1 MQQFDTTLIPHL
13 DSYKSVQDRF
23 ENTKKRKQDE
33 SNHVRL
39 CDWGDKGVEGREDNI
54 EADRARGVRQSH
66 KQLVKL
72 GANGEY
78 YAATLYDSQLVKF
91 YPTHYE
97 ISLADYVSRSTIQFI
112 EKITGLRLETYDAD
126 KDCPADYLTHFEGTE
141 PVSRHIEAKHYLFN
155 DIGVSTVN
163 RFDGGLILKAREI
176 KYTAVPLAKAC
187 RSIPCVGGAVLINSE
202 DWYAFEY
209 GTNAPK
215 SNNFAERFKY
225 KVNRSKINNVRKGLQ
240 DLTNYLKTTFKMQS
254 IDNENK
260 KVQVTPL
267 EHGNEDKIKIENN
280 YFLLF
285 EYIANPT
292 NFSSDIFHG
301 LYTALLYANG
311 RSFGDET
318 VCFNSSFMEDYN
330 RIIKQTHAEVLE
342 RVV

>member
-1 MQQFDTTLIPHL
+1 MQPFDTTLIPRL

-39 CDWGDKGVEGREDNI
+39 CDWGDKGVEGREDSI
-54 EADRARGVRQSH
+54 KADRARGVRQSH
-66 KQLVKL
+66 KQLAKL
-72 GANGEY
+72 GDSGQ

-112 EKITGLRLETYDAD
+112 EKITGFRLVTYDAD

-141 PVSRHIEAKHYLFN
+141 PVLKHIDAKHYLFH
-155 DIGVSTVN
+155 DELAELL
-163 RFDGGLILKAREI
+163 FDEKRKTREI

-187 RSIPCVGGAVLINSE
+187 RGIPCGGGAVLINSE

-215 SNNFAERFKY
+215 SNNFVQRFRY

-267 EHGNEDKIKIENN
+267 KDGNKDKIKIESN

-292 NFSSDIFHG
+292 NFSSDKFHD
-301 LYTALLYANG
+301 LYTALLYANASNCSDG
-311 RSFGDET
+311 EAM
-318 VCFNSSFMEDYN
+318 CFNNSFMADYN
-330 RIIKQTHAEVLE
+330 RIIKQTHAEVLD